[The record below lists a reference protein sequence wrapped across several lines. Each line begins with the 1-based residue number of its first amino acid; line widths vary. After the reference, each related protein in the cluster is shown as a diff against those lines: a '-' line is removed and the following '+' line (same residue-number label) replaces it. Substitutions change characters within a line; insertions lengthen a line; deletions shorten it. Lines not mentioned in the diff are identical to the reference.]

1 MRERDEQPTRSVAR
15 RRWLGLAIGALVVL
29 LLAEVAVR
37 VIEPRLPEPP
47 DWFSPSAARLVREM
61 DAFEVRGDPSTGST
75 RLGTAIAGSSM
86 AGRDLLPEYVVDE
99 RWFPSRSVALAGG
112 GQTTL
117 QERWLLEEVVP
128 RVDPATVIWGISS
141 LDFNA
146 ARRADTIGRYDAARA
161 TRTGFFGA
169 ADRTLAEVSALA
181 RNRAALRDPYLM
193 SQVLTGTDESN
204 ALPDR
209 HGEQAITFARGF
221 EDLPPATLA
230 RMRAEEAAFARNVQ
244 LRDFHIGRAELD
256 AYRRTLRSLRRSTD
270 HLAVVILPVT
280 QQYIDAHPDGARD
293 YDRWV
298 RVVTRIAR
306 EEQVPV
312 LDETHTMPDSAFRDL
327 EHLGLAGAVEFSSRI
342 RDDLHGIGW

>member
-15 RRWLGLAIGALVVL
+15 RRWLGVAIGALVVL
-29 LLAEVAVR
+29 LLAEAAVR

-61 DAFEVRGDPSTGST
+61 DAFAATGDRTTGST

-99 RWFPSRSVALAGG
+99 DWYPSRSVALAGG
-112 GQTTL
+112 GQTTV
-117 QERWLLEEVVP
+117 QERWLLEEVQP
-128 RVDPATVIWGISS
+128 RVDPATVLWGISS

-169 ADRTLAEVSALA
+169 ADRTLADVSALA

-193 SQVLTGTDESN
+193 SQVLTGTDESD

-209 HGEQAITFARGF
+209 RGEQAITFARGYR
-221 EDLPPATLA
+221 DLPAAKLA
-230 RMRAEEAAFARNVQ
+230 RLRAEEAAFAREVQ
-244 LRDFHIGRAELD
+244 LRDFRIGRAEVD
-256 AYRRTLRSLRRSTD
+256 AYRRTIRHLRATTD
-270 HLAVVILPVT
+270 HTAVIILPVT
-280 QQYIDAHPDGARD
+280 QQYIDAHPHGARD

-306 EEQVPV
+306 EERVPI
-312 LDETHTMPDSAFRDL
+312 LDETHAMPEAAFRDL

-342 RDDLHGIGW
+342 RDDLLEFGW

>member
-1 MRERDEQPTRSVAR
+1 MRERDDQPTRSVAR

-61 DAFEVRGDPSTGST
+61 DAFQTDGDPTTGSH
-75 RLGTAIAGSSM
+75 RLGAAVAGSSM
-86 AGRDLLPEYVVDE
+86 AGRDLLPETVVE
-99 RWFPSRSVALAGG
+99 EQWYPAGSVALAGG

-181 RNRAALRDPYLM
+181 HNRAALRDPYLM

-221 EDLPPATLA
+221 KDLPPAKLA
-230 RMRAEEAAFARNVQ
+230 RMRAEEAAFAKNVQ

-280 QQYIDAHPDGARD
+280 QQYIDAHPHGARD
-293 YDRWV
+293 YDHWV
-298 RVVTRIAR
+298 RVVTRVAR
-306 EEQVPV
+306 EERVDI
-312 LDETHTMPDSAFRDL
+312 LDETHAMPASAFRDL
-327 EHLGLAGAVEFSSRI
+327 EHLDLAGAMRFSDQVRES
-342 RDDLHGIGW
+342 LHGFGW